1 MRCNHYAGYLFELFN
16 GWIVCELRQVENR
29 VVNVPISVPYETED
43 KAIQAMYTM
52 YDIREKLHLL

>member
-1 MRCNHYAGYLFELFN
+1 MMLVIYFELFN

-43 KAIQAMYTM
+43 KAIHVMHTVYEM
-52 YDIREKLHLL
+52 REKLNLL